1 MTRAMK
7 VSAKKWAGAIAEEG
21 LSSITSGVG
30 RFTVRV
36 IKRMVTS
43 IKKKNSSRITRYDFM
58 LARVGISF
66 SFPIYV
72 WPYGRLMDA
81 QLRERG
87 SRPLSVHSS
96 FYSAFGGYGKA
107 IVSFGSFSGHLLRS
121 VKRRSFGV
129 VLCVRPM

>member
-1 MTRAMK
+1 
-7 VSAKKWAGAIAEEG
+7 
-21 LSSITSGVG
+21 
-30 RFTVRV
+30 
-36 IKRMVTS
+36 
-43 IKKKNSSRITRYDFM
+43 M

-107 IVSFGSFSGHLLRS
+107 IVSSGSFSGIYYDQ
-121 VKRRSFGV
+121 
-129 VLCVRPM
+129 